1 MKNKSKN
8 KLEDKAAT
16 KQFILSEQQVLQSKP
31 PIDKKKLLADKEKSK
46 AEKKAKKGW
55 CAMIF
60 FLPCCVTV
68 AAFTFHRS

>member
-16 KQFILSEQQVLQSKP
+16 KQLILSEQQVLQSKP

-46 AEKKAKKGW
+46 AEKKVKKGW
-55 CAMIF
+55 LMKYKF
-60 FLPCCVTV
+60 FCVV
-68 AAFTFHRS
+68 VC